1 MLDGAGSVLFAEEN
15 YAERSLANVAPNS
28 ESDDD
33 DHEEN
38 IGIFFFGLGQDF
50 LMIIIMLRVS
60 TYKLG

>member
-33 DHEEN
+33 DQEEN
-38 IGIFFFGLGQDF
+38 IGNNFFW
-50 LMIIIMLRVS
+50 LRPRFPHDHYYVQS
-60 TYKLG
+60 QHI

>member
-1 MLDGAGSVLFAEEN
+1 MLAGAGSVLFAEEN

-38 IGIFFFGLGQDF
+38 IGFFFLALAQ
-50 LMIIIMLRVS
+50 IS
-60 TYKLG
+60 S